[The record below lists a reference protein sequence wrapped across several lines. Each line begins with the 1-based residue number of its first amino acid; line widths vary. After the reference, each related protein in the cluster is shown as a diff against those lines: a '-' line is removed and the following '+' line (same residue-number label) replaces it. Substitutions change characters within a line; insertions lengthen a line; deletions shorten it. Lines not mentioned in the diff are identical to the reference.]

1 MGFTPPFPIET
12 PPPIVWGRVHAW
24 ERELL
29 GAVLADA
36 SLFSRVKDLVSS
48 EDFSTGIHSRLFELF
63 ERATRETGWADWKT
77 IPDRLGAYAWDV
89 EGGVLAYLDRLVAL
103 GAAPSHVERL
113 AREIHAVAAARRTVP
128 EPIDVDP
135 VAWSHRQA
143 ELLVRLAEQPDALS
157 CQVDWQSIIAE
168 VLYVG
173 RSQTSGVVRKME
185 LIFEHLLKALSD
197 PDAPSRNRWRIEVRA
212 WVVSIGR
219 EATPSMRR
227 LIDLDAAWQKG
238 RLDAEADLSDY
249 GARLPRT
256 LPDACP
262 FTFDELTQRKP
273 TFDAL
278 LEKLAASSDITPTDK
293 P

>member
-1 MGFTPPFPIET
+1 MGFTPPLPTET
-12 PPPIVWGRVHAW
+12 LPPLVWGRVHAG
-24 ERELL
+24 ERALL
-29 GAVLADA
+29 GAIITDA
-36 SLFSRVKDLVSS
+36 TLFPRVRDLVSS
-48 EDFSTGIHSRLFELF
+48 EDFSTGIHSRLFEVF
-63 ERATRETGWADWKT
+63 EQDAGTTGRADRET
-77 IPDRLGAYAWDV
+77 IRERVGAYAWDV
-89 EGGVLAYLDRLVAL
+89 EGGVPAYLDRLAAL
-103 GAAPSHVERL
+103 GAAPDQVERL

-143 ELLVRLAEQPDALS
+143 ELLSRLADRPDALS

-168 VLYVG
+168 VLFVG

-238 RLDAEADLSDY
+238 RLDAAADLADY

-256 LPDACP
+256 LPDTCP
-262 FTFDELTQRKP
+262 FSFDELTQRTP